1 MDSICPLVGISCDQ
15 VHTALAERIDT
26 SWHAHDLKEKCSAV
40 PVLRGH
46 SQDESDEAAD
56 ENGKY
61 EAPDNEEQGA
71 PAANEMVVNVFLVTC
86 SSRGARVVDGENSE
100 QRVEEQA
107 TNGEP
112 HIGSRVFDWLRRAG
126 IRARDDA
133 ALCQTTRA
141 AWRTVEAATAATFG
155 LRARLL
161 RCHEITRAS
170 AFRVIT
176 HFDDEYGV
184 R

>member
-71 PAANEMVVNVFLVTC
+71 PAAYEMVVNVFLVTC
-86 SSRGARVVDGENSE
+86 SSRGARVVDGKNSE